1 MHAQATPRGS
11 RLKSPA
17 IYEDVESQ
25 QYRLLGQQPNSRA
38 RGQHG
43 LCERVTAPS
52 QTWVPAPH
60 PFLAL
65 GRRKRQCKTGQTSHG
80 TRRNLHRLHTHTHTH
95 SRCNTFGEN
104 GVVRDDQHTCRCAG
118 GRGRKRRAQPGS
130 RHDVPAPATRRTALF
145 VCIHVPERSHRRGR
159 HINEG
164 LAPSSWKRRAQG
176 ACWIGRQVHRGSRQ
190 PHAFPSSH
198 ERGPNRAAQRAV

>member
-95 SRCNTFGEN
+95 TAGAIHSGRMVLYAMTNTR
-104 GVVRDDQHTCRCAG
+104 VAAQAAG
-118 GRGRKRRAQPGS
+118 A
-130 RHDVPAPATRRTALF
+130 
-145 VCIHVPERSHRRGR
+145 
-159 HINEG
+159 
-164 LAPSSWKRRAQG
+164 
-176 ACWIGRQVHRGSRQ
+176 
-190 PHAFPSSH
+190 
-198 ERGPNRAAQRAV
+198 ERGGHSQGVGTTCLRRPRGARRCLYAYMCRSAAIGAAGT